1 MLLHTYI
8 TDLIYA
14 GVDSKTVQYLADHEN
29 SETTMDIYC
38 KLKYN
43 KLEDFRPIVNGAFA
57 GGQNPEFD
65 SILK

>member
-43 KLEDFRPIVNGAFA
+43 PV
-57 GGQNPEFD
+57 FD
-65 SILK
+65 SCERVKSP